1 MSTLRL
7 RAQPGAK
14 ASGWA
19 GQGPDGRWKVK
30 VAAPPIEGR
39 ANEELVRFVADSLD
53 LPRRSVRLAHGAGGR
68 DKVVEVDLDPD
79 ELARRIAVS
88 RARKEKE

>member
-7 RAQPGAK
+7 RALPGAK

-19 GQGPDGRWKVK
+19 GLLPDGRFKVK
-30 VAAPPIEGR
+30 IAAPPIEGR
-39 ANEELVRFVADSLD
+39 ANEELVRFVAASLD

-79 ELARRIAVS
+79 ELARRVTACG
-88 RARKEKE
+88 ARKET